1 MVSGPS
7 LSGRERRTL
16 ARMEESLAHDEQLVE
31 LLRVFDDP
39 PPVPAPR
46 HRRFGI
52 GVRIGTPHWPT
63 ILKWTA
69 LLLSGTS
76 IGLLIAAILTGA
88 PVVVLVAVAVSVPA
102 LLLIAAFAYLRWH
115 ADGPAGTHAARRG
128 RRARTHGW
136 LRAHGADRVDDTGG
150 MGGTERR
157 DSDGRRREP

>member
-1 MVSGPS
+1 
-7 LSGRERRTL
+7 
-16 ARMEESLAHDEQLVE
+16 MEESLAQDEQLVE

-39 PPVPAPR
+39 PSVPAPKR
-46 HRRFGI
+46 RRFGT
-52 GVRIGTPHWPT
+52 GVRIGAPHWPT
-63 ILKWTA
+63 IVKWTA

-102 LLLIAAFAYLRWH
+102 LLLIGAFAYLKRH
-115 ADGPAGTHAARRG
+115 ADGPARTHAVRRG

-136 LRAHGADRVDDTGG
+136 LRAHGADRVDGTGG
-150 MGGTERR
+150 TGGTERR